1 MYNRCYF
8 SKGDFEKMR
17 ERLEEYVAKHKVV
30 SRDDVLDNVFY
41 VSKRGKKMTMN
52 NRQLGFI
59 VRYSERNAGVTSFIH
74 RRNRENHYY
83 LTMLENM
90 KQFVGDDW
98 NGYRR

>member
-1 MYNRCYF
+1 
-8 SKGDFEKMR
+8 MR

-59 VRYSERNAGVTSFIH
+59 VRYSERNGGVTSFIH

>member
-8 SKGDFEKMR
+8 SKGDFDIMR

-59 VRYSERNAGVTSFIH
+59 V
-74 RRNRENHYY
+74 
-83 LTMLENM
+83 
-90 KQFVGDDW
+90 
-98 NGYRR
+98 

>member
-17 ERLEEYVAKHKVV
+17 ERLEEYVAMHKVV

-41 VSKRGKKMTMN
+41 VTKRGKKMTMN

-59 VRYSERNAGVTSFIH
+59 VRYSERNGGVTSFIH

>member
-41 VSKRGKKMTMN
+41 VTKRGKKMTMN

-59 VRYSERNAGVTSFIH
+59 VRYSERNGGVTSFIH

>member
-30 SRDDVLDNVFY
+30 SRDDVLENVLY

-59 VRYSERNAGVTSFIH
+59 VRYSERNGGVTSFIQ